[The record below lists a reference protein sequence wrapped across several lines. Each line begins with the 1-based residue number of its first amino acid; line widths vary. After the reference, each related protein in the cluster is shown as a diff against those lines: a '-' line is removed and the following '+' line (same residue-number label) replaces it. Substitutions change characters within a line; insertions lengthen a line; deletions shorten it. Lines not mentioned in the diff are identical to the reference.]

1 MASLYKK
8 VISGKPYWY
17 LREMARVDGKPKMV
31 SERYLGSAADIEAL
45 LEAREG
51 ATTPAR
57 TRHLG
62 FGDVA
67 AVWDT
72 LERLEVIGVIDTVVG
87 ARRSDAG
94 ASVGSYLALAA
105 LNRVVAP
112 RSKLAF
118 ADWWKTTAADRF
130 AKITPAVLDH
140 RRFWDAMHA
149 VTLEELVEIEQQL
162 ALRMIEVFDL
172 DISALALDMT
182 NFATYIDSGNA
193 KAPIAQRGKA
203 KQKRADLRLVGL
215 GLVVTRDGGVPLV
228 AHAYPG
234 NRPDVT
240 QFATMIDLLSNRHTA
255 LATRVHGTAATAALA
270 ATAATAGTAV
280 TAGTPSQADLTVVF
294 DAGQNSTANFQH
306 LLDAGLAFIGSI
318 PPSDCPDL
326 LALPASD
333 RALVDP
339 DRFGGLTALET
350 RRVVYGLE
358 RRVILTHSPTL
369 HAAQQAGFVQTLAK
383 ALAKLTDLA
392 QTLARGKTRRSTV
405 KVTADITAITADPW
419 LRRVV
424 HCELTGDTPAEHRL
438 TVTVDTQAQ
447 DALETE
453 VFGKRILLTAR
464 RDWTIADVVA
474 GYRSQSD
481 AEFSFRQLK
490 DPHVVSFSPMHHW
503 TEHNIRVHTF
513 TCVLAL
519 QIAHLMRRE
528 AQRAGQH
535 LSVPALLEQLAG
547 IIETV
552 LIYPSTGGRPKAR
565 RMLTETTHTQDQ
577 LSKIFNLARWA
588 PRT

>member
-1 MASLYKK
+1 VASLYKK
-8 VISGKPYWY
+8 VINGKPYWY

-51 ATTPAR
+51 AALPAR

-67 AVWDT
+67 AVWDI
-72 LERLEVIGVIDTVVG
+72 LERLDVIAIIDTVVG
-87 ARRSDAG
+87 TRRSDAG
-94 ASVGSYLALAA
+94 ASTGSYLALAA

-118 ADWWKTTAADRF
+118 ADWWKSTAADRF
-130 AKITPAVLDH
+130 TKITPAVLDH
-140 RRFWDAMHA
+140 RRFWDAMHT
-149 VTLEELVEIEQQL
+149 VTLEQLAEIEQQL
-162 ALRMIEVFDL
+162 AVRMIETFEL

-240 QFATMIDLLSNRHTA
+240 QFITMIDLLSAQH
-255 LATRVHGTAATAALA
+255 AALA
-270 ATAATAGTAV
+270 GRAR
-280 TAGTPSQADLTVVF
+280 TPSKADLTVVF
-294 DAGQNSTANFQH
+294 DAGQNSIANFQH
-306 LLDAGLAFIGSI
+306 LLDAELAFIGSV

-333 RALVDP
+333 RAVVDP

-350 RRVVYGLE
+350 RRVVYGLG
-358 RRVILTHSPTL
+358 RRVVLTHSPTL
-369 HAAQQAGFVQTLAK
+369 HAAQQAGFAQTLAK
-383 ALAKLTDLA
+383 ALAKLTEMS
-392 QTLARGKTRRSTV
+392 QTLARGKTRRPTAKISAEIST
-405 KVTADITAITADPW
+405 ITADPW
-419 LRRVV
+419 LRRVLV
-424 HCELTGDTPAEHRL
+424 CELTGSTPAEHRL
-438 TVTVDTQAQ
+438 SITVDSAAQ

-453 VFGKRILLTAR
+453 VFGKRILLTTR
-464 RDWTIADVVA
+464 QDWTIADVVA

-490 DPHVVSFSPMHHW
+490 DPHLVSFSPMHHW

-528 AQRAGQH
+528 AEHAGQH
-535 LSVPALLEQLAG
+535 LSVRSLLAELAG
-547 IIETV
+547 IEETV

-565 RMLTETTHTQDQ
+565 RMLTETTATQDQ
-577 LSKIFNLARWA
+577 LSEIFNLAKWA